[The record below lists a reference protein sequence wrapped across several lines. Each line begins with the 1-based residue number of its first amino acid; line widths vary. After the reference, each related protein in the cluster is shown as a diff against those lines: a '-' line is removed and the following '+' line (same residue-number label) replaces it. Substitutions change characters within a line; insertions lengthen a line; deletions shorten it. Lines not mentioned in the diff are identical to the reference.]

1 MTAQSPFTMEKQPE
15 AGASRYGHAWHFA
28 GAKVKHHKSFSF
40 PSKDQL
46 YQCHQCRQ
54 QAPASGA
61 TSKQSPW
68 LAKASRTKAA
78 LGWQQMQGCAPEQ
91 DCLHRARITGA
102 GFAAVNFSSL
112 LQLQHTSCLQMLKAR
127 VHLHT
132 GHLHYVRARLSCLFR
147 KFPHMQ

>member
-1 MTAQSPFTMEKQPE
+1 MYISFMYRILKGAARKSCPFLAHRSESFHVISVTTYTAAPSGREVRREQMTAQSPFTMEKQPE
-15 AGASRYGHAWHFA
+15 AGASRYGHAWHFT
-28 GAKVKHHKSFSF
+28 GAKVKHNKSFSF

-78 LGWQQMQGCAPEQ
+78 LGW
-91 DCLHRARITGA
+91 
-102 GFAAVNFSSL
+102 
-112 LQLQHTSCLQMLKAR
+112 
-127 VHLHT
+127 
-132 GHLHYVRARLSCLFR
+132 
-147 KFPHMQ
+147 